1 MFDNFSK
8 KITKIFDQISGK
20 KFISQDDLDSTM
32 RQIRIA
38 LLEADVS
45 LPIAK
50 SFIEEVKKS
59 ALGAE
64 VLKVVNPGQMI
75 VKIVN
80 DELVKLLGSEKS
92 ELNFDNRPP
101 VVILMVGLQASGKTT
116 TSGKLALYLQKKQ
129 HKKSLLASLD
139 IYRPA
144 AQKQLAILAER
155 INADSVPI
163 IENQKPLEIAKRAL
177 KQASEGGYDV
187 LILDTAG
194 RTAINQE
201 LINELIEIKLA
212 IDPKEILLVV
222 DAMMGQDAINIAEKF
237 NQALAIT
244 GTILTRLDGDARA
257 GCALT
262 MRAVTKCPIKFIG
275 VGEKLDELEEFNPQ
289 GIASRIVGMGDIVAL
304 VEKAKEVFDQEEIE
318 KSIKKIN
325 KGRFDFND
333 LLSQIRQM
341 KKMGGLSKII
351 NLLPGAS
358 KIKEKLSEMTHFEK
372 EIVLQEALILSMTVA
387 ERNNPDI
394 LNSSRKHRIAKGAGS
409 NIQEVNR
416 LLKKYKQMQ
425 KMLKKFGK
433 IDQNQV
439 KKMMDAKDLDS
450 FKGMM

>member
-64 VLKVVNPGQMI
+64 VLKAVNPGQMI

-92 ELNFDNRPP
+92 ELNLDNRPP

-177 KQASEGGYDV
+177 KLASDGGYDV
-187 LILDTAG
+187 LILDTEG
-194 RTAINQE
+194 RTAINQ
-201 LINELIEIKLA
+201 
-212 IDPKEILLVV
+212 
-222 DAMMGQDAINIAEKF
+222 
-237 NQALAIT
+237 
-244 GTILTRLDGDARA
+244 
-257 GCALT
+257 
-262 MRAVTKCPIKFIG
+262 
-275 VGEKLDELEEFNPQ
+275 
-289 GIASRIVGMGDIVAL
+289 
-304 VEKAKEVFDQEEIE
+304 
-318 KSIKKIN
+318 
-325 KGRFDFND
+325 
-333 LLSQIRQM
+333 
-341 KKMGGLSKII
+341 
-351 NLLPGAS
+351 
-358 KIKEKLSEMTHFEK
+358 
-372 EIVLQEALILSMTVA
+372 
-387 ERNNPDI
+387 
-394 LNSSRKHRIAKGAGS
+394 
-409 NIQEVNR
+409 
-416 LLKKYKQMQ
+416 
-425 KMLKKFGK
+425 
-433 IDQNQV
+433 
-439 KKMMDAKDLDS
+439 
-450 FKGMM
+450 